1 MMEGRGVLRSP
12 AAGSGSVPAVSV
24 STLLA
29 PLFDIP
35 GRSRR
40 GAVLS
45 VHGSAVNL
53 VVDGALVTIASD
65 RAGGLPNG
73 LLVAEPFS
81 PRAAGVRAGMA
92 ARISQGELA
101 IEDVPLRITTRDA
114 RHWRPE
120 LRPMPVPSDLLI
132 RIAIAT
138 RAVRAA
144 HAVGNRGIVS
154 VTEAS
159 EMLAAAFSSSGSV
172 SDIAEAG
179 RRLVG
184 LGAGLTPSGDDVLVG
199 VTAALTALG
208 DGRARPFARMWARHA
223 RGRTTVVAEAFHRHA
238 AAGAYSERL
247 HDVLRAIVTGP
258 VAAIPAAV
266 RTAAAWGATSGTD
279 TLAGILMALDL
290 PRAGAERDAA

>member
-12 AAGSGSVPAVSV
+12 AAASGTVPAVSV

-35 GRSRR
+35 GRPRR

-53 VVDGALVTIASD
+53 VVDGALVTIASA
-65 RAGGLPNG
+65 RSGGLPNG
-73 LLVAEPFS
+73 LLVAEPFA
-81 PRAAGVRAGMA
+81 PRASGVRAGMA
-92 ARISQGELA
+92 VTIANGELV
-101 IEDVPLRITTRDA
+101 IQDVPLWITLRGA
-114 RHWRPE
+114 RCWRPE
-120 LRPMPVPSDLLI
+120 LRPMPVPRDLHI
-132 RIAIAT
+132 RTAI
-138 RAVRAA
+138 AVRAA
-144 HAVGNRGIVS
+144 RAHAAGKRGIVS
-154 VTEAS
+154 AAEAS
-159 EMLAAAFSSSGSV
+159 GMLAEAFPCGSQTE
-172 SDIAEAG
+172 IAEAG

-208 DGRARPFARMWARHA
+208 DERARPLARSWARDA
-223 RGRTTVVAEAFHRHA
+223 IGRTTVVAEAFHRHA

-247 HDVLRAIVTGP
+247 HDVLRAILTGP

-290 PRAGAERDAA
+290 PRAGAERGAA